1 MRRIETE
8 TRLAGCEFGLPKRT
22 ARVDPAKT
30 LGLIKRIQSA
40 TGALPA
46 PQQQAVPSPQILA
59 RAG

>member
-1 MRRIETE
+1 MTKFN
-8 TRLAGCEFGLPKRT
+8 TKTWAASCEFGLPKRT

-30 LGLIKRIQSA
+30 LSLIKRIQSA

-46 PQQQAVPSPQILA
+46 PQQQAAPSPQIFA